1 MYDHVQVI
9 TDSNIRNRIGIAVG
23 GYVLEGFGKRY
34 LLRMWGQVLFP
45 GQQPLNLIGETYDG
59 ITVTGET
66 YNDLLASVMSL
77 GREVRLDILRQIMG
91 SVATAIFYAEGAE
104 DIRTANKENT

>member
-9 TDSNIRNRIGIAVG
+9 TENKIMNRIGITVG
-23 GYVLEGFGKRY
+23 GYMLEGFGERY
-34 LLRMWGQVLFP
+34 LLRMWGQALFP
-45 GQQPLNLIGETYDG
+45 AQQPLNPTGETYDG

-66 YNDLLASVMSL
+66 YGDLLASVVAL
-77 GREVRLDILRQIMG
+77 RRGVRPDILRYIMG

-104 DIRTANKENT
+104 GIRSANKEDI